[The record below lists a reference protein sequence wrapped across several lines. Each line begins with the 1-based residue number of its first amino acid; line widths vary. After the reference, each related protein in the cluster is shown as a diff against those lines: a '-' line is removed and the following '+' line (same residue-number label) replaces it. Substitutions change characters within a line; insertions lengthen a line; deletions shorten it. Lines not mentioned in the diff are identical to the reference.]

1 MLSRYMTM
9 MLSKKSIE
17 YNFSRIFALIFGF
30 TLYLVTTAV
39 FAQPSQRLLLSGN
52 IIAETQQLSV
62 REQLD
67 VISHINSQRSADA
80 KILIDELEQLHAKQ
94 PLTNINAL
102 RLTLL
107 HCFNLLEFNEFN
119 QAIVLAKQGESI
131 ARQFKYDTARP
142 YFIQCQAA
150 AHQSLGNIL
159 QEQLLTEDAL
169 RLAKRYSEKQAIVN
183 SLFLSSSQNTSL
195 ENYNQSIEDLRLALD
210 IFSDAQAQFQDWY
223 LVPKSYLL
231 SEIANVFFSMGDLKE
246 ALHFAELTYEDS
258 STFGKLE
265 FAFAINLARISI
277 TLNDREKVLY
287 YLEKAETAKSKN
299 TSERDLTTSNSLL
312 ASVYLYVGDYDIAE
326 QLSLSSI
333 ELFKKYQ
340 EPINVMRI
348 KRTLAKV
355 YFAQNKD
362 NQALSLLNEIIE
374 QATELEQFSD
384 LEEFNQI
391 ISQYYAEQNQ
401 FESAYQFQVQ
411 RFDAAKQ
418 AAAKLNNAHFMQYKA
433 RITAQSEASTPPE
446 KPVSNINQN
455 LTITALIILLLSV
468 GLVLFLARK
477 PQRLNSVNAQEEDQ
491 QQRIDNMLD
500 NAKQGHYQL
509 SMLLININHNNIAD
523 IPFIIPRLKNTLREQ
538 DQLFRHNTNELI
550 IILPHASS
558 VGAARVITQIEQV
571 LGEWKPELKV
581 NIGMASLQQLDTF
594 EVFVK
599 KAVINQLNKIKSQEK
614 SNSPD
619 EN

>member
-1 MLSRYMTM
+1 MTM
-9 MLSKKSIE
+9 TLSKKSIE
-17 YNFSRIFALIFGF
+17 YNFSRIFTLIFGL
-30 TLYLVTTAV
+30 TLHLVTTPV
-39 FAQPSQRLLLSGN
+39 FAQPLQRLLLSDD
-52 IIAETQQLSV
+52 IIAQTQKLSV
-62 REQLD
+62 SEQLN
-67 VISHINSQRSADA
+67 VINNINSQRSFEA
-80 KILIDELEQLHAKQ
+80 KTLIDLLEQQHAKQ
-94 PLTNINAL
+94 PLANIDLL

-107 HCFNLLEFNEFN
+107 HCFNLLEFGEFN
-119 QAIVLAKQGESI
+119 QAIVLAKQGESN

-142 YFIQCQAA
+142 YFMQCQAA
-150 AHQSLGNIL
+150 AHQSIGNLL

-183 SLFLSSSQNTSL
+183 SLFLSSSQSTSL
-195 ENYNQSIEDLRLALD
+195 ENYNQSIEDLRFALTLFD
-210 IFSDAQAQFQDWY
+210 EAKTQFQHWY
-223 LVPKSYLL
+223 LIPKSYLL
-231 SEIANVFFSMGDLKE
+231 SEITNVFFSKGDLAE
-246 ALHFAELTYEDS
+246 TLYFAELAYKDP

-265 FAFAINLARISI
+265 FAFAINLARVNI
-277 TLNDREKVLY
+277 TLNDKAKVLY
-287 YLEKAETAKSKN
+287 YLDKAETAKKN
-299 TSERDLTTSNSLL
+299 NLSERDLTTSYSLL
-312 ASVYLYVGDYDIAE
+312 ASIHLYVGDYDIAE

-333 ELFKKYQ
+333 ILLKKYQ

-355 YFAQNKD
+355 YFAQHKD
-362 NQALSLLNEIIE
+362 TLALSLLNEIIE

-391 ISQYYAEQNQ
+391 ISRYYAEQNQ

-571 LGEWKPELKV
+571 LGEWKSEIKV

-594 EVFVK
+594 EVLVK
-599 KAVINQLNKIKSQEK
+599 KAVLSQLSKIKSQEK
-614 SNSPD
+614 SNSSD
-619 EN
+619 EK

>member
-1 MLSRYMTM
+1 MTM

-17 YNFSRIFALIFGF
+17 YNFSRIFALIFGL
-30 TLYLVTTAV
+30 TLYLATTAV
-39 FAQPSQRLLLSGN
+39 FAQPSQRLLLSDD

-67 VISHINSQRSADA
+67 VINNINTQSSADA
-80 KILIDELEQLHAKQ
+80 KTLIDSLEQQHAKQ
-94 PLTNINAL
+94 PLANIDAL

-107 HCFNLLEFNEFN
+107 HCFNLLEFGEFN
-119 QAIVLAKQGESI
+119 QAIVLAKQGESN

-142 YFIQCQAA
+142 YFMQCQAA
-150 AHQSLGNIL
+150 AHQSLGNTL
-159 QEQLLTEDAL
+159 QEQQLTEEAL

-183 SLFLSSSQNTSL
+183 SLYARSRQNTSL
-195 ENYNQSIEDLRLALD
+195 ENYNTAIEDLRFALD
-210 IFSDAQAQFQDWY
+210 IFDEAQTQFQDWY
-223 LVPKSYLL
+223 ILPKSYLQA
-231 SEIANVFFSMGDLKE
+231 EISNVFFSMGDIEE
-246 ALHFAELTYEDS
+246 ALHFAELTYKDS
-258 STFGKLE
+258 STFGKLK
-265 FAFAINLARISI
+265 FAFAINLARINMVQ
-277 TLNDREKVLY
+277 NDKAQVLY
-287 YLEKAETAKSKN
+287 YLNKAETENNKN
-299 TSERDLTTSNSLL
+299 TSERDFATGNALL
-312 ASVYLYVGDYDIAE
+312 ASIHLYVGDYNIAE
-326 QLSLSSI
+326 KLALSSI
-333 ELFKKYQ
+333 ELFTKYQ
-340 EPINVMRI
+340 EPIYVMRI

-384 LEEFNQI
+384 LEEFNQV

-418 AAAKLNNAHFMQYKA
+418 ATAKLNNAHFMQYKA

-509 SMLLININHNNIAD
+509 SMLLININHNNIVD

-571 LGEWKPELKV
+571 LGEWKSEIKV

-594 EVFVK
+594 EVLVK
-599 KAVINQLNKIKSQEK
+599 KAVLNQLNKIKSQEK

>member
-1 MLSRYMTM
+1 MTM
-9 MLSKKSIE
+9 MLSKKSIK

-67 VISHINSQRSADA
+67 LINQINTQRSAEA
-80 KILIDELEQLHAKQ
+80 KILIDSLEQLHAKQ
-94 PLTNINAL
+94 PLTDINAL

-107 HCFNLLEFNEFN
+107 HCFNLLEFGEFN
-119 QAIVLAKQGESI
+119 QAITLAKQGEI
-131 ARQFKYDTARP
+131 KARQFKYDTARP
-142 YFIQCQAA
+142 YFMQCQAA
-150 AHQSLGNIL
+150 AHQSIGNTL
-159 QEQLLTEDAL
+159 QEQQLTEEAL

-183 SLFLSSSQNTSL
+183 SLYARSRQNTSL
-195 ENYNQSIEDLRLALD
+195 ENYNTAIEDLRFALD
-210 IFSDAQAQFQDWY
+210 IFDEAQTQFQDWY
-223 LVPKSYLL
+223 ILPKSYLQA
-231 SEIANVFFSMGDLKE
+231 EISNVFFSMGDIEE
-246 ALHFAELTYEDS
+246 ALHFAELTYKDS
-258 STFGKLE
+258 STFGKLK
-265 FAFAINLARISI
+265 FAFAINLARINMVQ
-277 TLNDREKVLY
+277 NDKAQVLY
-287 YLEKAETAKSKN
+287 YLNKAETENNKN
-299 TSERDLTTSNSLL
+299 TSERDFATGNALL
-312 ASVYLYVGDYDIAE
+312 ASIHLYVGNYNIAE
-326 QLSLSSI
+326 KLALSSI
-333 ELFKKYQ
+333 ELFTKYQ
-340 EPINVMRI
+340 EPIYVMRI

-418 AAAKLNNAHFMQYKA
+418 ATAKLNNAHFMQYKA

-550 IILPHASS
+550 TILPHTSS
-558 VGAARVITQIEQV
+558 VGAARVMAQIEQV
-571 LGEWKPELKV
+571 LGEWKPEIKV
-581 NIGMASLQQLDTF
+581 SIGITSLQQLDTF
-594 EVFVK
+594 EVLVK
-599 KAVINQLNKIKSQEK
+599 KAVLNQLNKIKSQEK
-614 SNSPD
+614 GNSPD

>member
-1 MLSRYMTM
+1 M

-17 YNFSRIFALIFGF
+17 YNFSRIFALIFGL
-30 TLYLVTTAV
+30 TLYLATTAV
-39 FAQPSQRLLLSGN
+39 FAQPSQRLLLSDD
-52 IIAETQQLSV
+52 IIAETQQLSA
-62 REQLD
+62 RKQLD
-67 VISHINSQRSADA
+67 VISNINTQRSADA
-80 KILIDELEQLHAKQ
+80 KTLIDSLEQQHAKQ
-94 PLTNINAL
+94 PLANIDAL

-107 HCFNLLEFNEFN
+107 HCFNLLEFGEFN
-119 QAIVLAKQGESI
+119 QAIVLAKQGESN

-142 YFIQCQAA
+142 YFIQCQAI
-150 AHQSLGNIL
+150 AHQSLGNTL
-159 QEQLLTEDAL
+159 QEQQLTEEAL

-183 SLFLSSSQNTSL
+183 SLYARSRQNTSL
-195 ENYNQSIEDLRLALD
+195 ENYNSAIEDLRFALD
-210 IFSDAQAQFQDWY
+210 IYGEAQNQFQHWY
-223 LVPKSYLL
+223 LLPISYIQ
-231 SEIANVFFSMGDLKE
+231 SEISNVFFSMGEYEE
-246 ALHFAELTYEDS
+246 ALHFSELAYKDIS
-258 STFGKLE
+258 FFGKIKSTVTL
-265 FAFAINLARISI
+265 NLALINI
-277 TLNDREKVLY
+277 ALNDKAKVLY
-287 YLEKAETAKSKN
+287 FLNKAENVSAN
-299 TSERDLTTSNSLL
+299 IDSERDSANQYALL
-312 ASVYLYVGDYDIAE
+312 AIIHLYVGDYNIAE
-326 QLSLSSI
+326 KLALSSI
-333 ELFKKYQ
+333 ELFTKYQ
-340 EPINVMRI
+340 EPIYVMRI

-418 AAAKLNNAHFMQYKA
+418 ATAKLNNAHFMQYKA

-571 LGEWKPELKV
+571 LGEWKPEIKV

-594 EVFVK
+594 EVLVK
-599 KAVINQLNKIKSQEK
+599 KAVLNQLNKIKSQEK

>member
-1 MLSRYMTM
+1 MTM

-17 YNFSRIFALIFGF
+17 YNFSRIFALIFGL
-30 TLYLVTTAV
+30 TLYLATTAV
-39 FAQPSQRLLLSGN
+39 LAQPSQRLLLSTD
-52 IIAETQQLSV
+52 IIAETQQLSA

-67 VISHINSQRSADA
+67 VISNINTQRSANA
-80 KILIDELEQLHAKQ
+80 KILIDSLEQQHAKQ
-94 PLTNINAL
+94 PLTDINAL

-107 HCFNLLEFNEFN
+107 HCFNLLEFGEFN
-119 QAIVLAKQGESI
+119 QAITLAKQGEMK

-142 YFIQCQAA
+142 YFIQCQAD
-150 AHQSLGNIL
+150 AHQSLGNTL
-159 QEQLLTEDAL
+159 QEQQLTEEAL

-183 SLFLSSSQNTSL
+183 SLYARSRQNTSL
-195 ENYNQSIEDLRLALD
+195 ENYNSAIEDLRFALD
-210 IFSDAQAQFQDWY
+210 IYDEAQTQFQHWY
-223 LVPKSYLL
+223 LLPKSYLQA
-231 SEIANVFFSMGDLKE
+231 EISNVFFSMGDIKE
-246 ALHFAELTYEDS
+246 ALHFAELTYKDS
-258 STFGKLE
+258 STFGKLK
-265 FAFAINLARISI
+265 FAFAINLARI
-277 TLNDREKVLY
+277 NMAQKDKAQVLY
-287 YLEKAETAKSKN
+287 YLNKAETENSKN
-299 TSERDLTTSNSLL
+299 TSERDFATGNALL
-312 ASVYLYVGDYDIAE
+312 ASIHLYVGDYDIAE
-326 QLSLSSI
+326 KLALSSI
-333 ELFKKYQ
+333 ELFTKYQ
-340 EPINVMRI
+340 EPIYVMRI

-355 YFAQNKD
+355 YFAQHKD

-411 RFDAAKQ
+411 RFGAAKQ

-446 KPVSNINQN
+446 KPVSSINQN
-455 LTITALIILLLSV
+455 LTITALMILLLSV

-477 PQRLNSVNAQEEDQ
+477 PQRLNNVNAQEESQ
-491 QQRIDNMLD
+491 QHRIGNMLD

-509 SMLLININHNNIAD
+509 SMLLINISNNNIED

-571 LGEWKPELKV
+571 LGEWKSELKV

-594 EVFVK
+594 EVLVK
-599 KAVINQLNKIKSQEK
+599 KAVLNQLNKIKSQEK
-614 SNSPD
+614 NSSPD

>member
-1 MLSRYMTM
+1 M
-9 MLSKKSIE
+9 
-17 YNFSRIFALIFGF
+17 
-30 TLYLVTTAV
+30 TTAA
-39 FAQPSQRLLLSGN
+39 FAQPSQRLLLSDD
-52 IIAETQQLSV
+52 IIAETQQLSI

-67 VISHINSQRSADA
+67 VINNINTQSSADA
-80 KILIDELEQLHAKQ
+80 KTLIDSLEQQHVKQ
-94 PLTNINAL
+94 PLANIDAL

-107 HCFNLLEFNEFN
+107 HCFNLLEFGEFN
-119 QAIVLAKQGESI
+119 QAIVLAKQGESN

-142 YFIQCQAA
+142 YFMQCQAA
-150 AHQSLGNIL
+150 AHQSLGNTL
-159 QEQLLTEDAL
+159 QEQQLTEEAL

-183 SLFLSSSQNTSL
+183 SLYARSRQNTSL
-195 ENYNQSIEDLRLALD
+195 ENYNTAIEDLRFALD
-210 IFSDAQAQFQDWY
+210 IFDEAQTQFQDWY
-223 LVPKSYLL
+223 ILPKSYLQA
-231 SEIANVFFSMGDLKE
+231 EISNVFFSMGDIEE
-246 ALHFAELTYEDS
+246 ALHFAELTYKDS
-258 STFGKLE
+258 STFGKLK
-265 FAFAINLARISI
+265 FAFAINLARINMVQ
-277 TLNDREKVLY
+277 NDKAQVLY
-287 YLEKAETAKSKN
+287 YLNKAETENNKN
-299 TSERDLTTSNSLL
+299 TSERDFATGNALL
-312 ASVYLYVGDYDIAE
+312 ASIHLYVGDYNIAE
-326 QLSLSSI
+326 KLALSSI
-333 ELFKKYQ
+333 ELFTKYQ
-340 EPINVMRI
+340 EPIYVMRI

-418 AAAKLNNAHFMQYKA
+418 ATAKLNNAHFMQYKA

-571 LGEWKPELKV
+571 LGEWKPEIKV

-594 EVFVK
+594 EVLVK

>member
-1 MLSRYMTM
+1 MTM

-17 YNFSRIFALIFGF
+17 YNFSRIFALIFGL
-30 TLYLVTTAV
+30 TLYLVTTAA
-39 FAQPSQRLLLSGN
+39 FAQPSQRLLLSDD
-52 IIAETQQLSV
+52 IIAETQQLSI

-67 VISHINSQRSADA
+67 VINNINTQSSADA
-80 KILIDELEQLHAKQ
+80 KTLIDSLEQQHVKQ
-94 PLTNINAL
+94 PLANIDAL

-107 HCFNLLEFNEFN
+107 HCFNLLEFGEFN
-119 QAIVLAKQGESI
+119 QAIVLAKQGESN

-142 YFIQCQAA
+142 YFMQCQAA
-150 AHQSLGNIL
+150 AHQSLGNTL
-159 QEQLLTEDAL
+159 QEQQLTEEAL

-183 SLFLSSSQNTSL
+183 SLYARSRQNTSL
-195 ENYNQSIEDLRLALD
+195 ENYNTAIEDLRFALD
-210 IFSDAQAQFQDWY
+210 IFDEAQTQFQDWY
-223 LVPKSYLL
+223 ILPKSYLQA
-231 SEIANVFFSMGDLKE
+231 EISNVFFSMGDIEE
-246 ALHFAELTYEDS
+246 ALHFAELTYKDS
-258 STFGKLE
+258 STFGKLK
-265 FAFAINLARISI
+265 FAFAINLARINMVQ
-277 TLNDREKVLY
+277 NDKAQVLY
-287 YLEKAETAKSKN
+287 YLNKAETENNKN
-299 TSERDLTTSNSLL
+299 TSERDFATGNALL
-312 ASVYLYVGDYDIAE
+312 ASIHLYVGDYNIAE
-326 QLSLSSI
+326 KLALSSI
-333 ELFKKYQ
+333 ELFTKYQ
-340 EPINVMRI
+340 EPIYVMRI

-418 AAAKLNNAHFMQYKA
+418 ATAKLNNAHFMQYKA

-571 LGEWKPELKV
+571 LGEWKPEIKV

-594 EVFVK
+594 EVLVK

>member
-17 YNFSRIFALIFGF
+17 YNFSRIFALIFGL
-30 TLYLVTTAV
+30 TLYLATTAV
-39 FAQPSQRLLLSGN
+39 FAQPSQRLLLSAD
-52 IIAETQQLSV
+52 IIAETQQLSA

-67 VISHINSQRSADA
+67 VISNINTQRSADA
-80 KILIDELEQLHAKQ
+80 KILIDSLEQQHVQQ
-94 PLTNINAL
+94 PLANIDLL

-107 HCFNLLEFNEFN
+107 HCFNLLEFGEFN
-119 QAIVLAKQGESI
+119 QAIVLAKQGESN

-142 YFIQCQAA
+142 YFIQCQAV
-150 AHQSLGNIL
+150 AHQSLGNTL
-159 QEQLLTEDAL
+159 QEQQLTEEAL
-169 RLAKRYSEKQAIVN
+169 RLAKRYSETQAIVN
-183 SLFLSSSQNTSL
+183 SLYARSRQNTSL
-195 ENYNQSIEDLRLALD
+195 ENYNSAIEDLRFALD
-210 IFSDAQAQFQDWY
+210 IYGEAQSQFQHWY
-223 LVPKSYLL
+223 LLPLSYIQ
-231 SEIANVFFSMGDLKE
+231 SEISNVFFSMGEYEE
-246 ALHFAELTYEDS
+246 ALHFSELAYKDIS
-258 STFGKLE
+258 FFGKIKSTVTL
-265 FAFAINLARISI
+265 NLALINI
-277 TLNDREKVLY
+277 ALNDKAKVLY
-287 YLEKAETAKSKN
+287 FLNKAESVSAN
-299 TSERDLTTSNSLL
+299 IDSERDLANQYALL
-312 ASVYLYVGDYDIAE
+312 AIIHLYVGDYTIAE
-326 QLSLSSI
+326 KLALSSI
-333 ELFKKYQ
+333 ELFTKYQ
-340 EPINVMRI
+340 EPIYVMRI

-355 YFAQNKD
+355 YFAQHKD

-411 RFDAAKQ
+411 RFGAAKQ

-455 LTITALIILLLSV
+455 LTITALMILLLSV

-477 PQRLNSVNAQEEDQ
+477 PQRLNNVNAQEESQ
-491 QQRIDNMLD
+491 QHRIDNMLD

-509 SMLLININHNNIAD
+509 SMLLINISNNNIED

-571 LGEWKPELKV
+571 LGEWKSELKV

-594 EVFVK
+594 EVLVK
-599 KAVINQLNKIKSQEK
+599 KAVLNQLNKIKSQEK
-614 SNSPD
+614 NSSND

>member
-1 MLSRYMTM
+1 M

-17 YNFSRIFALIFGF
+17 YNFSRIFALIFGL
-30 TLYLVTTAV
+30 TLYLVTTAA
-39 FAQPSQRLLLSGN
+39 FAQPSQRLLLSDD
-52 IIAETQQLSV
+52 IIAETQQLSI

-67 VISHINSQRSADA
+67 VINNINTQSSADA
-80 KILIDELEQLHAKQ
+80 KTLIDSLEQQHVKQ
-94 PLTNINAL
+94 PLANIDAL

-107 HCFNLLEFNEFN
+107 HCFNLLEFGEFN
-119 QAIVLAKQGESI
+119 QAIVLAKQGESN

-142 YFIQCQAA
+142 YFMQCQAA
-150 AHQSLGNIL
+150 AHQSLGNTL
-159 QEQLLTEDAL
+159 QEQQLTEEAL

-183 SLFLSSSQNTSL
+183 SLYARSRQNTSL
-195 ENYNQSIEDLRLALD
+195 ENYNTAIEDLRFALD
-210 IFSDAQAQFQDWY
+210 IFDEAQTQFQDWY
-223 LVPKSYLL
+223 ILPKSYLQA
-231 SEIANVFFSMGDLKE
+231 EISNVFFSMGDIEE
-246 ALHFAELTYEDS
+246 ALHFAELTYKDS
-258 STFGKLE
+258 STFGKLK
-265 FAFAINLARISI
+265 FAFAINLARINMVQ
-277 TLNDREKVLY
+277 NDKAQVLY
-287 YLEKAETAKSKN
+287 YLNKAETENNKN
-299 TSERDLTTSNSLL
+299 TSERDFATGNALL
-312 ASVYLYVGDYDIAE
+312 ASIHLYVGDYNIAE
-326 QLSLSSI
+326 KLALSSI
-333 ELFKKYQ
+333 ELFTKYQ
-340 EPINVMRI
+340 EPIYVMRI

-418 AAAKLNNAHFMQYKA
+418 ATAKLNNAHFMQYKA

-509 SMLLININHNNIAD
+509 SMLLININHNNIVD

-571 LGEWKPELKV
+571 LGEWKPEIKV

-594 EVFVK
+594 EVLVK